1 MSTATPLRALLG
13 AILLATCCSWGTLAL
28 AAPDD
33 DDSAAAEA
41 AGDDDSAAAAQPGD
55 DDSATAAAEAAEPV
69 AAAREICD
77 DHQDNDGD
85 GLVDCKDL
93 NDCAAFATCGQIQG
107 GWGWVISAYGIS
119 FAALLAYTGMVTLR
133 LRSQQRRGDR

>member
-13 AILLATCCSWGTLAL
+13 AILLATCCSWGTPAL

-41 AGDDDSAAAAQPGD
+41 AGDDA
-55 DDSATAAAEAAEPV
+55 SATAAAEAAEPV